1 MYICNVAS
9 IHSRDTVAA
18 PRGGA
23 DGAGAGVPAV
33 TCAPAGKGKPLFH
46 SVMQHQLFASHIIIF
61 HTKRGQLFG
70 AHNTREDG
78 IYFES
83 KFSRF
88 SGGNTRAP
96 FAGGRATPITHSPPA
111 ARPGQALVLESRP
124 SCPLEVMVPTGATA
138 TNSWRRH

>member
-1 MYICNVAS
+1 MQCSKHTLTRYS
-9 IHSRDTVAA
+9 
-18 PRGGA
+18 GGAKGWA

-96 FAGGRATPITHSPPA
+96 FAGEGYPHHALTPAT
-111 ARPGQALVLESRP
+111 RPGQALVLESRP

>member
-1 MYICNVAS
+1 MQCSKHTLTRYS
-9 IHSRDTVAA
+9 
-18 PRGGA
+18 GGAKGWA

-96 FAGGRATPITHSPPA
+96 FAGEGYPHYALTPSNAAGASTCAGIQTIVPLRSYGPHWCHSNKLLAPP
-111 ARPGQALVLESRP
+111 L
-124 SCPLEVMVPTGATA
+124 T
-138 TNSWRRH
+138 